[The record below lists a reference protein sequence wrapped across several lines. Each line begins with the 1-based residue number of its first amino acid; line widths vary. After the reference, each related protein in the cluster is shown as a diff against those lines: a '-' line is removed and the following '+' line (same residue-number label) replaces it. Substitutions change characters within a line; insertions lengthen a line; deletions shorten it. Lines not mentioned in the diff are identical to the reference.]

1 MKHSVRNEQFLSD
14 IVMVNRKPFRSNERL
29 LLTCCT
35 IVRRTFVKVRHIK
48 VAQEWI
54 RLDENVTRT
63 PRDRNRFRSKSGLCQ
78 YEIICG
84 HTFVAKLTEK
94 EKNWRGAYPR
104 TEPTTPGT
112 VAVQHNHQ
120 AKVITPFKRLLL
132 ADEDTTTVLLH

>member
-1 MKHSVRNEQFLSD
+1 MGVSGSAF
-14 IVMVNRKPFRSNERL
+14 IPPIL
-29 LLTCCT
+29 LGRQDSEGATSGEEKRELISSPPT
-35 IVRRTFVKVRHIK
+35 
-48 VAQEWI
+48 A
-54 RLDENVTRT
+54 
-63 PRDRNRFRSKSGLCQ
+63 RDDGTQDLEDQALSKSGLCQ